1 MRRMMFA
8 AAMLCV
14 AAGAPARAADLVTI
28 QTAAG
33 ISITVANDEFARRIA
48 GFIGDLVASG
58 RRPSRVHCY
67 SWAASHVAHSLHHS
81 GHACDFNGSAS
92 RWPPMNGHRVSAL
105 VAKWGLFDGCNL
117 TVTVGKGRH
126 ARHVP
131 DCGHI
136 DARKG

>member
-92 RWPPMNGHRVSAL
+92 RWSRMNGHRVSPLAR
-105 VAKWGLFDGCNL
+105 KWGLRDGCDF
-117 TVTVGKGRH
+117 VVRRGR
-126 ARHVP
+126 RRVP

-136 DARKG
+136 DAGRG

>member
-14 AAGAPARAADLVTI
+14 AVMPAHAGNLVKI
-28 QTAAG
+28 PTAAG
-33 ISITVANDEFARRIA
+33 IEITVANDDFARRIA
-48 GFIGDLVASG
+48 GFIADLVASG
-58 RRPSRVHCY
+58 ARPSQIHCY
-67 SWAASHVAHSLHHS
+67 SWARSHVTHSLHHD

-92 RWPPMNGHRVSAL
+92 RWSPMNNGRVSRLA
-105 VAKWGLFDGCNL
+105 AKWGLFDGCKL
-117 TVTVGKGRH
+117 TVSRGKR
-126 ARHVP
+126 RVP